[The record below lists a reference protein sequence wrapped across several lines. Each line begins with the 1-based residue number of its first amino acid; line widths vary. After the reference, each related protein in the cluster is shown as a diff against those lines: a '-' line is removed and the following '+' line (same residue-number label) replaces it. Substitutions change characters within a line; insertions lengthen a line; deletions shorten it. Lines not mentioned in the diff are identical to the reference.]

1 MDNASAMAQFMSR
14 DLARQKTLKLLAD
27 EDADDDLLVINDADG
42 ARLLMDVWNTY
53 VSEYNFGKFPAF
65 MRKVDRLLYQVRG
78 NKAFTHEE
86 RQAAEEAAQAAA
98 PVRRGG
104 KKKRRTASPDA
115 APPVNVEVQA
125 MADFIGNSLRA
136 A

>member
-1 MDNASAMAQFMSR
+1 MTARAMAQFLSR
-14 DLARQKTLKLLAD
+14 DLARQKALNLLAD
-27 EDADDDLLVINDADG
+27 DEDDDLLVINDADG

-86 RQAAEEAAQAAA
+86 RQAAEEAAAAAA
-98 PVRRGG
+98 PPPRKS
-104 KKKRRTASPDA
+104 KKKKPAASPDA
-115 APPVNVEVQA
+115 PAVNVEVEA
-125 MADFIGNSLRA
+125 TASFLGRALRA

>member
-1 MDNASAMAQFMSR
+1 MDNARAMAQFMSR
-14 DLARQKTLKLLAD
+14 DLARQKTLRLIAD
-27 EDADDDLLVINDADG
+27 DSDGDDDLLVINDADG

-86 RQAAEEAAQAAA
+86 RQAAEEAAAAAA
-98 PVRRGG
+98 PVRRGK
-104 KKKRRTASPDA
+104 KKKRSASPDT
-115 APPVNVEVQA
+115 PPVNVEVQA
-125 MADFIGNSLRA
+125 MADFIGNSLRLA
-136 A
+136 